1 VVMLAKDE
9 LSRYLL
15 SGAGLNKLAQDA
27 APAAPAMG
35 VAPITLSAPSVYD
48 AEPDMEPD
56 KSPRNLEEL
65 ALWNA
70 WKKSGYQP
78 QHLRP
83 LQQSL
88 TRIVKS
94 HVNKWKAA
102 NVPTDMIEM
111 HAQQLML
118 EALKDYNPNIMVA
131 GRSRT
136 VGSHVHDRMK
146 RLQRFVVENQNAG
159 RVVEQRA
166 GKNIRIFQEAT
177 TLLQNEF
184 GRDPS
189 AVELAE
195 KMTLQMGK
203 PVTVKQVQMFQRES
217 RKDRVVADENFSF
230 MPTETRILLKLLPE
244 ELTPL
249 ENQVFERFYGVNGSR
264 KMKPGEIARDL
275 NLSGPRVSRLL
286 NAISEK
292 AAQYL

>member
-1 VVMLAKDE
+1 MEANARDLFE
-9 LSRYLL
+9 RYLL
-15 SGAGLNKLAQDA
+15 KSAGLPV
-27 APAAPAMG
+27 PAAPA
-35 VAPITLSAPSVYD
+35 VSAAVPAPPAPPTLSAPSVYD
-48 AEPDMEPD
+48 DAPEMEPD
-56 KSPRNLEEL
+56 KSPRNLQEL
-65 ALWNA
+65 AMWTA
-70 WKKSGYQP
+70 WKKSGFQP
-78 QHLRP
+78 QLLRP

-88 TRIVKS
+88 VRIVKS

-118 EALKDYNPNIMVA
+118 EALKDYNPNISVQ

-136 VGSHVHDRMK
+136 VGSHVHDRLK

-177 TLLQNEF
+177 ALLQNEF
-184 GRDPS
+184 GRDPTQ
-189 AVELAE
+189 VEIAE

-203 PVTVKQVQMFQRES
+203 PVTLKQVQMFQRES
-217 RKDRVVADENFSF
+217 RKDRNVADENFSF
-230 MPTETRILLKLLPE
+230 MPTDTRILLKLLPE

-249 ENQVFERFYGVNGSR
+249 ENQVFERYYGVNGSK

-275 NLSGPRVSRLL
+275 KLSGPRVSRLL

-292 AAQYL
+292 AAEFM

>member
-1 VVMLAKDE
+1 LLGGLHKVAEELDPVAAGPAPMTLA
-9 LSRYLL
+9 
-15 SGAGLNKLAQDA
+15 
-27 APAAPAMG
+27 
-35 VAPITLSAPSVYD
+35 APSVYD
-48 AEPDMEPD
+48 GEPEMEPE

-65 ALWNA
+65 AMWNA
-70 WKKSGYQP
+70 WKKSGFQP

-88 TRIVKS
+88 MRIVKS

-111 HAQQLML
+111 HATQLMI
-118 EALKDYNPNIMVA
+118 EALKDYNPNIMVM

-136 VGSHVHDRMK
+136 VGSHVHDRLK

-177 TLLQNEF
+177 AMLTTEL
-184 GRDPS
+184 GREPS
-189 AVELAE
+189 HVELAE

-203 PVTVKQVQMFQRES
+203 PVTVKQVQMFTREN
-217 RKDRVVADENFSF
+217 RKDRAVADESFSF
-230 MPTETRILLKLLPE
+230 MPTDTRILLKLLPE

-249 ENQVFERFYGVNGSR
+249 ENQVFERFYGVNGSP
-264 KMKPGEIARDL
+264 KMKPGEIARSL

-286 NAISEK
+286 NTISAK
-292 AAQYL
+292 AGEFM